1 MLPGAAPSRL
11 PGTATLGGQPA
22 TLGEQP
28 CHVHIHLQVVV
39 IVLTLIVVVVVQ
51 VLVGGIFSG
60 ETPSEAVGKVSTR
73 SRCLSLVAP
82 FYFTCFTHCA
92 CWLLHLLDFT
102 LLAYLLQAV
111 DGLSRLTGR
120 ATQAASSARWLLGGL
135 QQRLASEISEFR
147 EAAAMERSLPAPGQS
162 GGGDGGGGD
171 GGAAEAE
178 GEACTARAS
187 SEASPAAS
195 AAAAPPADMSSFFKE
210 MFKS

>member
-1 MLPGAAPSRL
+1 MAPSSF
-11 PGTATLGGQPA
+11 
-22 TLGEQP
+22 
-28 CHVHIHLQVVV
+28 
-39 IVLTLIVVVVVQ
+39 VLL
-51 VLVGGIFSG
+51 F
-60 ETPSEAVGKVSTR
+60 
-73 SRCLSLVAP
+73 
-82 FYFTCFTHCA
+82 CA
-92 CWLLHLLDFT
+92 CLLISLTNRLFT
-102 LLAYLLQAV
+102 LLAYLLYQAV

-120 ATQAASSARWLLGGL
+120 ATQAASSARWLFGGL

-147 EAAAMERSLPAPGQS
+147 EAAAVERSLPAPGQS
-162 GGGDGGGGD
+162 GDGDGGGGDGGGGDGGGGD

>member
-1 MLPGAAPSRL
+1 M
-11 PGTATLGGQPA
+11 
-22 TLGEQP
+22 
-28 CHVHIHLQVVV
+28 
-39 IVLTLIVVVVVQ
+39 
-51 VLVGGIFSG
+51 
-60 ETPSEAVGKVSTR
+60 
-73 SRCLSLVAP
+73 
-82 FYFTCFTHCA
+82 
-92 CWLLHLLDFT
+92 
-102 LLAYLLQAV
+102 
-111 DGLSRLTGR
+111 SRLTGR

-147 EAAAMERSLPAPGQS
+147 EAAAVERSLPAPGQS
-162 GGGDGGGGD
+162 GDGDGGGGD